1 MTAPPS
7 QRSKAKPRWVPSRPA
22 VPKTGPLAGRIV
34 RPARLRSGQTGG
46 EEQLVVVVPPE
57 PSPKWDQRTRTS
69 ARRARFLL
77 ILAVALLGQWLRWLW
92 FSVDWSFGGTGL
104 LPKLQSLGRLRA
116 IRLPRPRFARL
127 PSRGAIAALVI
138 WTVAGAALFSL
149 YLHMSRTVPVDS
161 DGASNALQAWSM
173 LHGNLLLRGWQLSD
187 VSFYTTELPEYMLI
201 EAVRG
206 LSADVVHLAAA
217 LTYTLLTL
225 AAAMVAKGKATGGTG
240 ALRACLAAGIMLAP
254 QQESLQVLLL
264 SPDHV
269 GSAVPVL
276 LVWLLLDRAPRR
288 WYVPCIGCL
297 LLADALLADNIVL
310 LTGIGPLAAVGII
323 RGYRVAADGGGR
335 RAAAY
340 EFSLAA
346 AAGAAVGL
354 ARLAAAVITAHGG
367 YTVWPVG
374 HSLASTGRLSLN
386 LSLAAR
392 GLLLLFGANFFGQN
406 LGVAAALAILHLIG
420 IGLVCWALC
429 AALRRLASL
438 DIAVQLLAV
447 GILVS
452 LAGYAFGRV
461 AVNLDSTREFAA
473 VLPLGAALA
482 GRMLAGRL
490 ARARLVP
497 AVALLLGCYLYAAGL
512 VLAQPPAAPQNQQ
525 LTQWLAGHGLRY
537 GLAGYWQANSV
548 TVDSSHGAAGPQVQ
562 LRSLLRADGR
572 LRPDTWE
579 TRPSWYNP
587 RQHQANF
594 VVLAPSSFGRW
605 RAPSMN
611 SALDTFGQPAR
622 IYDLGSYIVLVW
634 DKNLLASLP

>member
-1 MTAPPS
+1 
-7 QRSKAKPRWVPSRPA
+7 
-22 VPKTGPLAGRIV
+22 
-34 RPARLRSGQTGG
+34 
-46 EEQLVVVVPPE
+46 VV
-57 PSPKWDQRTRTS
+57 
-69 ARRARFLL
+69 
-77 ILAVALLGQWLRWLW
+77 
-92 FSVDWSFGGTGL
+92 
-104 LPKLQSLGRLRA
+104 
-116 IRLPRPRFARL
+116 
-127 PSRGAIAALVI
+127 
-138 WTVAGAALFSL
+138 WTVAGAALYTL

-161 DGASNALQAWSM
+161 DGASNALQAWNM

-206 LSADVVHLAAA
+206 LSADVVHMAAA

-225 AAAMVAKGKATGGTG
+225 AAAMVAKGRATGGTG

-254 QQESLQVLLL
+254 QQQGVQVLLL

-288 WYVPCIGCL
+288 WYVPCAGCL
-297 LLADALLADNIVL
+297 LLGAALLADTVVL
-310 LTGIGPLAAVGII
+310 LTGIGPLALVGIM
-323 RGYRVAADGGGR
+323 RGYQAVARGGGR
-335 RAAAY
+335 RRAAF

-367 YTVWPVG
+367 YTVWPL
-374 HSLASTGRLSLN
+374 SNTLATTGRLSLN

-392 GLLLLFGANFFGQN
+392 GLLLLFGADFFGQN
-406 LGVAAALAILHLIG
+406 LGLVAALAMLHLIG
-420 IGLVCWALC
+420 IGLVCLALC
-429 AALRRLASL
+429 AALRRLASQ

-497 AVALLLGCYLYAAGL
+497 ALGLLLGCYLYAAGL
-512 VLAQPPAAPQNQQ
+512 VLAQPVAAPQNQQ

-548 TVDSSHGAAGPQVQ
+548 TVDSSRGARGPQVQ
-562 LRSLLRADGR
+562 LRSLLRASGG
-572 LRPDTWE
+572 LSPDTWE
-579 TRPSWYNP
+579 TRPGWYNP
-587 RQHQANF
+587 GQHVANF
-594 VVLAPSSFGRW
+594 LVLAPNSFGQW

-634 DKNLLASLP
+634 DKNLLASLPRPG